1 MGVLIKPGREE
12 FAFRTA
18 QRLYDAA
25 SRVGVLIKLLRVVY
39 VSHMVNDAISKED
52 VLIKPLREEFAK
64 RMAPRRHVNDAISK
78 EDVTNMR

>member
-1 MGVLIKPGREE
+1 MGVLIKPGKEE
-12 FAFRTA
+12 FALHMA
-18 QRLYDAA
+18 QMLNDAA
-25 SRVGVLIKLLRVVY
+25 SRVGVLIKPLRMVY
-39 VSHMVNDAISKED
+39 VSHMVNDVTSKED